1 MAFVIAFE
9 IPGPLRRFSNELAV
23 VTVDHDCAT
32 VRDAL
37 RALEQR
43 CPGVVTRVV
52 DEQGNVRPHV
62 NLFVGEE
69 NVRFLG
75 GLDARVPAGTTI
87 YILPAVSGG

>member
-1 MAFVIAFE
+1 MITFE
-9 IPGPLRRFSNELAV
+9 IPGPLQRWSGEMPL
-23 VTVDHDCAT
+23 VTLECECST

-37 RALEQR
+37 DALGDR

-69 NVRFLG
+69 NTRFLD
-75 GLDARVPAGTTI
+75 GLDTRVEAGSVI